1 MVSID
6 NHELSTYLQ
15 QYPDHWIGLSD
26 TDNEGSFAWVNG
38 NGLEFGSTFNEDP
51 WAAGEP
57 NVRFVFCIENIFNS
71 FFIWKYNKHML
82 YLHIV
87 YAKYSFKRI
96 LRILIMEKTVFI

>member
-57 NVRFVFCIENIFNS
+57 NVRFVFCIENIF
-71 FFIWKYNKHML
+71 L
-82 YLHIV
+82 Y
-87 YAKYSFKRI
+87 YQ
-96 LRILIMEKTVFI
+96 